1 MRTQPAQMNQDLEA
15 IFRELGLA
23 QYLDTFVEQGFDTWD
38 TILDI
43 QESDL
48 DALGV
53 KLGHRRRLQR
63 RIANARGIDPS
74 ISLSSIKAAIEE
86 GKHDGTYKKREPGHN
101 GDGSSGPKRKYRR
114 HPKPDEN
121 APERPMSAYVLFS
134 NKLRESLKGDR
145 SLTFTEIAKLVGEHW
160 QNLSLPEREVY
171 EGQARQSKERYYREM
186 AVYKET
192 PEYRKY
198 MKYLDEFND
207 KQSKPS
213 QRNED
218 AKRARLDQHELVHG
232 HNGSASSIVSGS
244 TILGCSTS
252 TASGS
257 SSERTRDSESRESPN
272 PRQNSVNSILSGPE
286 SHHSSIAPI
295 PSPAS
300 AYFEVDMPKRGS
312 NSGHLRRGSSSLR
325 GVVQMMSHQADM
337 PQQQH
342 LPSLS
347 DMLASGQGRIDA
359 PAIDA
364 VGLAHAFTT
373 THHRPSA
380 SQGEH
385 ALPPVSVPALHHE
398 TSSSGSSVPTVASG
412 RAGRRLSE
420 GPLAIHALLSD
431 QSQTPHRRDEGPL
444 YTAGYVASP
453 VERGRS
459 AFGQYQGPKGY
470 GFQTASSAL
479 QHMRVEETSD
489 GDVIMTS
496 ADEPLSSSHT
506 FEATGLDGVNA
517 LLKAGELFDDRQ
529 S

>member
-1 MRTQPAQMNQDLEA
+1 MRTQPAQMNQDLET
-15 IFRELGLA
+15 IFRELGFP

-38 TILDI
+38 TILSI

-86 GKHDGTYKKREPGHN
+86 GKHDGTYEKREPGHN

-114 HPKPDEN
+114 HPKPDQN
-121 APERPMSAYVLFS
+121 APERPMSGYVLFS

-171 EGQARQSKERYYREM
+171 EGQARRSKERYYREM

-198 MKYLDEFND
+198 MKYLNEFNE

-218 AKRARLDQHELVHG
+218 AKRARLEQHEPVHE
-232 HNGSASSIVSGS
+232 HNSSGSSIVSGS
-244 TILGCSTS
+244 TILGGSGS

-272 PRQNSVNSILSGPE
+272 TRQNSVNSILSGPE
-286 SHHSSIAPI
+286 AHHSSIAPI
-295 PSPAS
+295 LSPAS
-300 AYFEVDMPKRGS
+300 AYFEDNIPKRGS
-312 NSGHLRRGSSSLR
+312 NSG
-325 GVVQMMSHQADM
+325 QQ
-337 PQQQH
+337 QQQH

-347 DMLASGQGRIDA
+347 DMLASGQGRLDGPI
-359 PAIDA
+359 IET

-398 TSSSGSSVPTVASG
+398 SSSSGSSVPTVASG
-412 RAGRRLSE
+412 RASRRLSE
-420 GPLAIHALLSD
+420 GPLPIHALLSD
-431 QSQTPHRRDEGPL
+431 QNQMPHRRDEGPL
-444 YTAGYVASP
+444 YTASYVASP
-453 VERGRS
+453 AERGRS

-470 GFQTASSAL
+470 GT
-479 QHMRVEETSD
+479 
-489 GDVIMTS
+489 
-496 ADEPLSSSHT
+496 
-506 FEATGLDGVNA
+506 
-517 LLKAGELFDDRQ
+517 
-529 S
+529 

>member
-1 MRTQPAQMNQDLEA
+1 MNQDLETV
-15 IFRELGLA
+15 FRELGIA

-74 ISLSSIKAAIEE
+74 ISLSTLKAAIEE

-134 NKLRESLKGDR
+134 NRLRESLKGDR

-207 KQSKPS
+207 KQSKPG
-213 QRNED
+213 QRHED
-218 AKRARLDQHELVHG
+218 AKRARLEQHELMHD
-232 HNGSASSIVSGS
+232 HNGSGSSIVSGS
-244 TILGCSTS
+244 TVLGGSTS
-252 TASGS
+252 TASGNS
-257 SSERTRDSESRESPN
+257 SVRTQDSESRESPN
-272 PRQNSVNSILSGPE
+272 PRQNSVHSILSGPE
-286 SHHSSIAPI
+286 SHHPSIAPI

-300 AYFEVDMPKRGS
+300 AYFEVDNPKRIS
-312 NSGHLRRGSSSLR
+312 NSGHLRQGSSSIR
-325 GVVQMMSHQADM
+325 GAAQMMPHQADM
-337 PQQQH
+337 PQQQQQH

-347 DMLASGQGRIDA
+347 DMLSSRQGRLDA
-359 PAIDA
+359 PGIET
-364 VGLAHAFTT
+364 VELPHAFA

-385 ALPPVSVPALHHE
+385 ALPPVAVSSLHHE
-398 TSSSGSSVPTVASG
+398 SSSSASSVPTIASSRG
-412 RAGRRLSE
+412 SRRLSE
-420 GPLAIHALLSD
+420 GPLAIHALLAD
-431 QSQTPHRRDEGPL
+431 QTQTSHRRDEGPL
-444 YTAGYVASP
+444 YTSSYVASP
-453 VERGRS
+453 VDRGIS
-459 AFGQYQGPKGY
+459 AFGHYQGPKGY

-479 QHMRVEETSD
+479 QNMRVEETSD
-489 GDVIMTS
+489 GDVLMTS
-496 ADEPLSSSHT
+496 ADEPISIPHT
-506 FEATGLDGVNA
+506 YEATGLDGVNA
-517 LLKAGELFDDRQ
+517 LLKAGELFDDRR